1 MGCVQSKIKIDGG
14 VDKKDNDSYHDA
26 ANSLLN
32 IESWR
37 DYPEQALVNDRSVDR
52 REQRA
57 YWKSLLSWAPA
68 LAKKESKEED
78 AAYTLED
85 SYELLAKRIIRGEI
99 EAALPPEKNSIRI
112 FLSSTFNDY
121 GAERDLLLRDV
132 LPFLKFF
139 GSKFGIDVV
148 ISEMRWGISDEVR
161 EIM

>member
-1 MGCVQSKIKIDGG
+1 M
-14 VDKKDNDSYHDA
+14 
-26 ANSLLN
+26 
-32 IESWR
+32 
-37 DYPEQALVNDRSVDR
+37 
-52 REQRA
+52 
-57 YWKSLLSWAPA
+57 LSWAPA

-78 AAYTLED
+78 AAYTTLED

-99 EAALPPEKNSIRI
+99 EVALSPEKNSIRI

-121 GAERDLLLRDV
+121 GAKRDLLLRDV

-161 EIM
+161 EM